1 MSISAITSSAKAGA
15 TANQKSAAEEAG
27 NRFLSLLVAQL
38 KNQDPLNPLDNAQ
51 ITSQMAQVSTVQ
63 GIEKLNATMTSVLT
77 QVQAMQAT
85 GMAGKTVLVDGNQLT
100 VGGEEPARGAFEL
113 PDGAR
118 RVTVEVRDATGKVVA
133 TLPQADGKGIRNF
146 SWDGTA
152 DGKAVPPGTYSF
164 SVKAEVAGQS
174 VAGRAYSADRITGV
188 LPTANGVQFSTASGN
203 IITMDAIR
211 AIT

>member
-1 MSISAITSSAKAGA
+1 MSISAISSNAKAAAA
-15 TANQKSAAEEAG
+15 TPSKSAAEEAG

-63 GIEKLNATMTSVLT
+63 GIEKLNATMSSVLA

-100 VGGEEPARGAFEL
+100 VGGEEPAKGAFEL

-118 RVTVEVRDATGKVVA
+118 RITVEVRDAQGKVVA
-133 TLPQADGKGIRNF
+133 SLPQADGKGIRNF
-146 SWDGTA
+146 SWDGMV
-152 DGKAVPPGTYSF
+152 DGKAVPPGTYTF
-164 SVKAEVAGQS
+164 SVKADVAGQS
-174 VAGRAYSADRITGV
+174 VAGRAYSSDRITGV
-188 LPTANGVQFSTASGN
+188 LPTPNGVQFSTASGS
-203 IITMDAIR
+203 IITMDSIR